1 MEVID
6 RLILLTGVW
15 TQVVGTVIAAT
26 GETMI
31 IREERL
37 NQEPVG
43 LRLVSIGNGFE
54 AAGNS
59 LQAVGA
65 EKLSDGSIGET
76 YRIIGDW
83 IQASG
88 NVTNV
93 YAAELQ
99 FSGKELEGLNL
110 DIFGDTVQSIGAGLE
125 AYGATLST
133 RAYSQLLAY
142 GNTLQSL
149 GATLEAVGEVYI
161 LKERK
166 DLGLQITTFGS
177 YAQAA
182 GATIAA
188 IALTKQYGY

>member
-1 MEVID
+1 MMVSD
-6 RLILLTGVW
+6 RLILITGVW
-15 TQVVGTVIAAT
+15 TQVVGTVIAAI

-31 IREERL
+31 IQEERL
-37 NQEPVG
+37 NQEPIG
-43 LRLVSIGNGFE
+43 FRLVSIGNGFE
-54 AAGNS
+54 AVGNS

-93 YAAELQ
+93 LAAELE
-99 FSGKELEGLNL
+99 FSGEELAGLNL
-110 DIFGDTVQSIGAGLE
+110 DVFGDVVQSVGAGLE

-133 RAYSQLLAY
+133 RAYSDLLAS
-142 GNTLQSL
+142 GNTIQSL
-149 GATLEAVGEVYI
+149 GAALEAVGETFI
-161 LKERK
+161 LKGMRG
-166 DLGLQITTFGS
+166 LGLQITTFGS

-188 IALTKQYGY
+188 IALTKQYG

>member
-1 MEVID
+1 VSD
-6 RLILLTGVW
+6 RLILITGVW
-15 TQVVGTVIAAT
+15 TQVVGTVIAAI

-31 IREERL
+31 IQEERL

-43 LRLVSIGNGFE
+43 FRLVSIGNGLE
-54 AAGNS
+54 AVGNS
-59 LQAVGA
+59 FQAVGA

-76 YRIIGDW
+76 YRIVGDW

-93 YAAELQ
+93 LAAELE
-99 FSGKELEGLNL
+99 FSGEELAGLNL
-110 DIFGDTVQSIGAGLE
+110 DIFGDVVQSAGAGLE

-133 RAYSQLLAY
+133 RAYSNLLAA
-142 GNTLQSL
+142 GNTIQSL
-149 GATLEAVGEVYI
+149 GAALEAVGETFI
-161 LKERK
+161 LKGMRG
-166 DLGLQITTFGS
+166 LGLQITTFGS

-188 IALTKQYGY
+188 IAITKQNG

>member
-1 MEVID
+1 MID
-6 RLILLTGVW
+6 RLILITGVW
-15 TQVVGTVIAAT
+15 TQVIGTVIAAI

-31 IREERL
+31 IREVRL

-43 LRLVSIGNGFE
+43 FRLVSIGNGFE

-59 LQAVGA
+59 MQAVGA

-88 NVTNV
+88 NATNV

-110 DIFGDTVQSIGAGLE
+110 DVFGDSVQSVGAALE

-133 RAYSQLLAY
+133 RAFSQLLAY

-149 GATLEAVGEVYI
+149 GAALEAVGEVYI
-161 LKERK
+161 LKDMK
-166 DLGLQITTFGS
+166 DIGLQISTFGS

-188 IALTKQYGY
+188 IALTKQFG

>member
-1 MEVID
+1 MSD
-6 RLILLTGVW
+6 RLILITGVW
-15 TQVVGTVIAAT
+15 TQVVGTVIAAI

-31 IREERL
+31 IQEERL

-43 LRLVSIGNGFE
+43 FRLVSIGNGLE
-54 AAGNS
+54 AVGNS

-76 YRIIGDW
+76 YRIVGDW

-93 YAAELQ
+93 LAAELE
-99 FSGKELEGLNL
+99 FSGEELAGLNL
-110 DIFGDTVQSIGAGLE
+110 DIFGDVVQSVGAGLE

-133 RAYSQLLAY
+133 RAYSNLLAA
-142 GNTLQSL
+142 GNTIQSL
-149 GATLEAVGEVYI
+149 GAALEAVGETFI
-161 LKERK
+161 LNGMRG
-166 DLGLQITTFGS
+166 LGLQITTFGS

-188 IALTKQYGY
+188 IAITKQHG

>member
-1 MEVID
+1 MSD
-6 RLILLTGVW
+6 RLILITGVW
-15 TQVVGTVIAAT
+15 TQVVGTVIAAI

-31 IREERL
+31 IQEERL
-37 NQEPVG
+37 NQEPIG
-43 LRLVSIGNGFE
+43 FRLVSIGNGFE
-54 AAGNS
+54 AVGNS

-93 YAAELQ
+93 LAAELE
-99 FSGKELEGLNL
+99 FSGEELAGLNL
-110 DIFGDTVQSIGAGLE
+110 DVFGDVVQSVGAGLE

-133 RAYSQLLAY
+133 RAYSDLLAS
-142 GNTLQSL
+142 GNTIQSL
-149 GATLEAVGEVYI
+149 GAALEAVGETFI
-161 LKERK
+161 LKGMRG
-166 DLGLQITTFGS
+166 LGLQITTFGS

-188 IALTKQYGY
+188 IALTKQYG

>member
-1 MEVID
+1 MID
-6 RLILLTGVW
+6 RLILITGVW
-15 TQVVGTVIAAT
+15 TQVVGTVIAAI

-54 AAGNS
+54 AAGNA

-76 YRIIGDW
+76 YRVIGDW

-110 DIFGDTVQSIGAGLE
+110 DIFGDTVQSIGAVLE

-133 RAYSQLLAY
+133 RDYSQLLAY

-149 GATLEAVGEVYI
+149 GAALEAVGEVYI
-161 LKERK
+161 LKEMK

-188 IALTKQYGY
+188 IALTKQYG

>member
-1 MEVID
+1 MID
-6 RLILLTGVW
+6 NLILITGVW
-15 TQVVGTVIAAT
+15 TQVVGTVIAAI

-37 NQEPVG
+37 DLDPLGYRV
-43 LRLVSIGNGFE
+43 VSIGNGFE
-54 AAGNS
+54 ATGNA

-76 YRIIGDW
+76 YRVIGDW
-83 IQASG
+83 IQFSG

-110 DIFGDTVQSIGAGLE
+110 DVFGDTVQSIGAGLE

-149 GATLEAVGEVYI
+149 GAALEAVGEVYI
-161 LKERK
+161 LREMT
-166 DLGLQITTFGS
+166 DIGLQITTFGS

-188 IALTKQYGY
+188 IALTKQYG

>member
-1 MEVID
+1 MVSD
-6 RLILLTGVW
+6 RLILITGVW
-15 TQVVGTVIAAT
+15 TQVVGTVIAAI

-31 IREERL
+31 IQEERL
-37 NQEPVG
+37 NQEPIG
-43 LRLVSIGNGFE
+43 FRLVSIGNGFE
-54 AAGNS
+54 AVGNS

-93 YAAELQ
+93 LAAELE
-99 FSGKELEGLNL
+99 FSGEELAGLNL
-110 DIFGDTVQSIGAGLE
+110 DVFGDVVQSVGAGLE

-133 RAYSQLLAY
+133 RAYSDLLAS
-142 GNTLQSL
+142 GNTIQSL
-149 GATLEAVGEVYI
+149 GAALEAVGETFI
-161 LKERK
+161 LKGMRG
-166 DLGLQITTFGS
+166 LGLQITTFGS

-188 IALTKQYGY
+188 IALTKQYG

>member
-15 TQVVGTVIAAT
+15 TQVVGTVIAAI

-37 NQEPVG
+37 DQEPVG

-76 YRIIGDW
+76 YRITGDW

-99 FSGKELEGLNL
+99 FSGRELEGLNL

-149 GATLEAVGEVYI
+149 GAALEAVGEVYI
-161 LKERK
+161 LKEMK

-188 IALTKQYGY
+188 IALTKQYG

>member
-6 RLILLTGVW
+6 RLILITGVW
-15 TQVVGTVIAAT
+15 TQVVGTVIAAI

-37 NQEPVG
+37 DLDPLGYRV
-43 LRLVSIGNGFE
+43 VSIGNGFE

-76 YRIIGDW
+76 YRVIGDW

-149 GATLEAVGEVYI
+149 GAALEAVGEVYI
-161 LKERK
+161 LREMT
-166 DLGLQITTFGS
+166 DIGLQITTFGS

-188 IALTKQYGY
+188 IALTKQYG

>member
-1 MEVID
+1 MID
-6 RLILLTGVW
+6 RLILITGVW
-15 TQVVGTVIAAT
+15 TQVVGTVIAAI

-76 YRIIGDW
+76 YRVIGDW

-149 GATLEAVGEVYI
+149 GAALEAVGEVYI
-161 LKERK
+161 LKEMK

-177 YAQAA
+177 YAQVA

-188 IALTKQYGY
+188 IALTKQYG

>member
-1 MEVID
+1 MID
-6 RLILLTGVW
+6 RLILITGVW
-15 TQVVGTVIAAT
+15 TQVVGTVIAAI

-31 IREERL
+31 IREERFD
-37 NQEPVG
+37 QEPLG

-76 YRIIGDW
+76 FRVIGDW

-93 YAAELQ
+93 IAAEIQ
-99 FSGKELEGLNL
+99 FEGRELEGLNL

-133 RAYSQLLAY
+133 KEFSNLLAA
-142 GNTLQSL
+142 GNTIQSL
-149 GATLEAVGEVYI
+149 GAALEAIGEVYI
-161 LKERK
+161 VNEMK
-166 DLGLQITTFGS
+166 DVGLQVSTFGS

-188 IALTKQYGY
+188 IALTKQYG

>member
-1 MEVID
+1 MIE

-15 TQVVGTVIAAT
+15 TQVVGTVIAAI

-65 EKLSDGSIGET
+65 EKLSDGSFGET

-133 RAYSQLLAY
+133 RAYSQLLTY

-149 GATLEAVGEVYI
+149 GAALEAVGEVYI
-161 LKERK
+161 LKEMK

>member
-1 MEVID
+1 MID

>member
-1 MEVID
+1 MSD
-6 RLILLTGVW
+6 RLILITGVW
-15 TQVVGTVIAAT
+15 TQVVGTVIAAI

-31 IREERL
+31 IQEERL

-43 LRLVSIGNGFE
+43 FRLVSIGNGLE
-54 AAGNS
+54 AVGNS

-76 YRIIGDW
+76 YRIVGDW

-93 YAAELQ
+93 LAAELE
-99 FSGKELEGLNL
+99 FSGEELAGLNL
-110 DIFGDTVQSIGAGLE
+110 DIFGDVVQSAGAGLE

-133 RAYSQLLAY
+133 RAYSNLLAA
-142 GNTLQSL
+142 GNTIQSL
-149 GATLEAVGEVYI
+149 GAALEAVGETFI
-161 LKERK
+161 LNGMRG
-166 DLGLQITTFGS
+166 LGLQITTFGS

-188 IALTKQYGY
+188 IAITKQHG

>member
-1 MEVID
+1 M
-6 RLILLTGVW
+6 
-15 TQVVGTVIAAT
+15 IAAI

-76 YRIIGDW
+76 YRVIGDW

-93 YAAELQ
+93 IAAEVQLKDSE
-99 FSGKELEGLNL
+99 FEGLNL
-110 DIFGDTVQSIGAGLE
+110 DIFGDTIQSIGAGLE
-125 AYGATLST
+125 AYGATLIT
-133 RAYSQLLAY
+133 RDYARLLAA
-142 GNTLQSL
+142 GNSLQSL
-149 GATLEAVGEVYI
+149 GAALEAIGEVYI
-161 LKERK
+161 LKEMRET
-166 DLGLQITTFGS
+166 GLLITAFGS

-188 IALTKQYGY
+188 VALTKEYG

>member
-1 MEVID
+1 MID
-6 RLILLTGVW
+6 RLILITGAW
-15 TQVVGTVIAAT
+15 TQVAGTVIAAI

-76 YRIIGDW
+76 YRVIGDW

-93 YAAELQ
+93 IAAEVQLKDSE
-99 FSGKELEGLNL
+99 FEGLNL
-110 DIFGDTVQSIGAGLE
+110 DIFGDTIQSIGAGLE
-125 AYGATLST
+125 AYGATLIT
-133 RAYSQLLAY
+133 RDYARLLAA
-142 GNTLQSL
+142 GNSLQSL
-149 GATLEAVGEVYI
+149 GAALEAIGEVYI
-161 LKERK
+161 LKEMRET
-166 DLGLQITTFGS
+166 GLLITAFGS

-188 IALTKQYGY
+188 VALTKEYG

>member
-1 MEVID
+1 MID
-6 RLILLTGVW
+6 NLILITGVW
-15 TQVVGTVIAAT
+15 TQVVGTVIAAI

-37 NQEPVG
+37 DLAPLGYRV
-43 LRLVSIGNGFE
+43 VSIGNGFE
-54 AAGNS
+54 ATGNS

-76 YRIIGDW
+76 YRVIGDW

-110 DIFGDTVQSIGAGLE
+110 DVFGDTVQSIGAGLE

-149 GATLEAVGEVYI
+149 GAALEAVGEVYI
-161 LKERK
+161 LREMT
-166 DLGLQITTFGS
+166 DIGLQITTFGS

-188 IALTKQYGY
+188 IALTKQYG